1 MLVITRGYCFSW
13 LHVSYVVPINS
24 GFSHYIIMVIFH
36 SYFDITRG
44 YPLNKGDATRNVLWV
59 WIAGARNHRG
69 QICCADAASPGNGAG
84 QAPAPVN
91 RCGFGP
97 NKKRSKKRRA
107 QPSLDWFK
115 GKFTGNHGFYHSIW
129 GFPVNVPLNQSIE
142 PGWWFKKNDVSG
154 DFSGFRLASLWACVI
169 YGKFIQT

>member
-1 MLVITRGYCFSW
+1 
-13 LHVSYVVPINS
+13 
-24 GFSHYIIMVIFH
+24 
-36 SYFDITRG
+36 
-44 YPLNKGDATRNVLWV
+44 
-59 WIAGARNHRG
+59 
-69 QICCADAASPGNGAG
+69 
-84 QAPAPVN
+84 VN

-142 PGWWFKKNDVSG
+142 PGWWLKKMMCPAIFQVSVWHLFG
-154 DFSGFRLASLWACVI
+154 LV
-169 YGKFIQT
+169 